1 MIVGIK
7 VLKVLCRERLKR
19 KACAMVMAL
28 VTDGVVDRAFRNNSD
43 FLMGVLESRLLQ
55 LPHIGDL

>member
-28 VTDGVVDRAFRNNSD
+28 VTTDGVVDRAFRIS
-43 FLMGVLESRLLQ
+43 
-55 LPHIGDL
+55 